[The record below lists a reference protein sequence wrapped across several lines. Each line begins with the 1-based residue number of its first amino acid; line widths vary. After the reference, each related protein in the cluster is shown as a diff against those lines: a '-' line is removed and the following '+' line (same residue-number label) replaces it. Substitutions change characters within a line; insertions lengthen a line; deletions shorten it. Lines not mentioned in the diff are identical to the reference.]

1 VIALTEEDADWCEE
15 CMRKSKAIVRF
26 DIGDYPYDFD
36 VCADCL
42 KKALAMLVNPREEK
56 ET

>member
-1 VIALTEEDADWCEE
+1 MIALDEDSASSCDECNQLCADL
-15 CMRKSKAIVRF
+15 VRF

-42 KKALAMLVNPREEK
+42 KKALELLAKK
-56 ET
+56 EAPA